1 MYFCFMHSTK
11 HILSLAVELNGS
23 NVYAG
28 IKLFAKKAAPLTI
41 ITFAMSLIML
51 FYFSKEFSVDKS
63 ILKIIFIGLAALTLP
78 HIILEYIYGKYK

>member
-1 MYFCFMHSTK
+1 MHSTK

-23 NVYAG
+23 NVHAG
-28 IKLFAKKAAPLTI
+28 IKLFLKKAAPLTI

-51 FYFSKEFSVDKS
+51 FYLSKELAVDKS
-63 ILKIIFIGLAALTLP
+63 ILNIIFIGLAALTLP